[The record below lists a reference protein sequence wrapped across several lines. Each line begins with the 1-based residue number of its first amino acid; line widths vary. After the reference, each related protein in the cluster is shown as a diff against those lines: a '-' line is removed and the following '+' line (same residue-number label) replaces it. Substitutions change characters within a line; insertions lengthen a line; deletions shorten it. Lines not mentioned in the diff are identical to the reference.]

1 MIRPSAVLID
11 RHGYY
16 CVICLA
22 RALGLTVDD
31 VRRYTRRSETVE
43 VVTRCRMCDGCMAEK
58 EVVGL
63 RICT

>member
-1 MIRPSAVLID
+1 
-11 RHGYY
+11 
-16 CVICLA
+16 VICLA